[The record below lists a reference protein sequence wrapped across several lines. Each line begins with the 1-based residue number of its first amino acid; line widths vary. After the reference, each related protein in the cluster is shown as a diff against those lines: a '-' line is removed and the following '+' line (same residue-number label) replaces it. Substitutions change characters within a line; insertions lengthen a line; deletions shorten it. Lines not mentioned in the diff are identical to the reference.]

1 MPEEYGATVVS
12 NYTETPSV
20 YVVQMKLSR
29 PMQFMAGQWI
39 YVYTTNNG
47 KEVKKPYSIASPP
60 SFMKESMLELCV
72 KRVENGFM
80 STFIAGMKEGTQLK
94 LTGPYGV
101 FSLKENSNEKIFI
114 ATGSGIAPFH
124 SMIPEL
130 FDKGFAGDVWLFFG
144 VRKQED
150 IIYRKFFDEL
160 AGAVVICGYIGM
172 GAFGEFGECFFWDF
186 AMVPAEGMATLIEDC
201 CALVFSHFRALVLSH
216 FRLPAFFNSIPA
228 SLFFFKSR

>member
-160 AGAVVICGYIGM
+160 AAKHLNFHFVPILSREDWQGEKGHVQDVLPRYLKSSEGKDVYICGLLPMIEEIEPMLKHLGFSQEHLHFEKYI
-172 GAFGEFGECFFWDF
+172 
-186 AMVPAEGMATLIEDC
+186 
-201 CALVFSHFRALVLSH
+201 
-216 FRLPAFFNSIPA
+216 
-228 SLFFFKSR
+228 